1 MARSRKIRRQ
11 LRKAFDTEDIGLL
24 NSLGGS
30 AATDVLLSGF
40 EHFLDQVDEAYS
52 QSDEKLKLSARNL
65 QISSDELTEAN
76 HELEALNA
84 AMRGMLGALGQG
96 LMLFGRDGVC
106 GGTYSSACLTLF
118 GAPPLGRTVADVL
131 GLCEDARSPFQA
143 AFDLA
148 FGNGITTTFDDF
160 MATAPRRVTQPDGR
174 IIDVSYRPIR
184 DPRDRLT
191 AILVIATGP
200 EAAVSQR

>member
-24 NSLGGS
+24 SRVGGS

-40 EHFLDQVDEAYS
+40 EHFLDQVDAAYA
-52 QSDEKLKLSARNL
+52 QSDEKLKVAARNL

-96 LMLFGRDGVC
+96 LMLFGRDGIC
-106 GGTYSSACLTLF
+106 GETCSSACLTLF
-118 GAPPLGRTVADVL
+118 GASPAGRPVSDVL
-131 GLCEDARSPFQA
+131 GLDDDARSLLQA
-143 AFDLA
+143 AVDQV
-148 FGNGITTTFDDF
+148 FGDGAAMTFDDI
-160 MATAPRRVTQPDGR
+160 MATVPHRQARGDGR
-174 IIDVSYRPIR
+174 VIDVSFRPIR
-184 DPRDRLT
+184 DSRDRL
-191 AILVIATGP
+191 ASILVIAT
-200 EAAVSQR
+200 ART

>member
-1 MARSRKIRRQ
+1 MARSLKIRRQ

-40 EHFLDQVDEAYS
+40 EHFLDQVDTSYA
-52 QSDEKLKLSARNL
+52 QSEEKLKLATRTL

-76 HELEALNA
+76 HELEVLNA

-118 GAPPLGRTVADVL
+118 GAPPLGRPVADVL
-131 GLCEDARSPFQA
+131 GLCEDFRSSFQA
-143 AFDLA
+143 AVELA
-148 FGNGITTTFDDF
+148 FGDGVTTTFDDV
-160 MATAPRRVTQPDGR
+160 MAAAPRRVTQPDGR
-174 IIDVSYRPIR
+174 NIDVSYRPIR

-191 AILVIATGP
+191 SILVIATGP
-200 EAAVSQR
+200 AAAVPQR

>member
-24 NSLGGS
+24 SRVGGG
-30 AATDVLLSGF
+30 AVADVLLSGF
-40 EHFLDQVDEAYS
+40 EHFLDQVDTSYA
-52 QSDEKLKLSARNL
+52 QSDEKLKLATRNL

-106 GGTYSSACLTLF
+106 GETYSSACLTLF
-118 GAPPLGRTVADVL
+118 GAPPAGRPISDVL
-131 GLCEDARSPFQA
+131 GLDNDVRPLFQA
-143 AFDLA
+143 AVDQV
-148 FGNGITTTFDDF
+148 FGNSAAMTFDDV
-160 MATAPRRVTQPDGR
+160 MATAPRRLARSDGR
-174 IIDVSYRPIR
+174 VIDVSFRPIR
-184 DPRDRLT
+184 DSRDRL
-191 AILVIATGP
+191 ASILVIAT
-200 EAAVSQR
+200 ART

>member
-40 EHFLDQVDEAYS
+40 EHFLDQVDTSYA
-52 QSDEKLKLSARNL
+52 QSDEKLKLATRNL

-106 GGTYSSACLTLF
+106 GETYSSACLTLF
-118 GAPPLGRTVADVL
+118 GAPPAGRPISDVL
-131 GLCEDARSPFQA
+131 GLDNDVRPLFQA
-143 AFDLA
+143 AVDQV
-148 FGNGITTTFDDF
+148 FGDGAAMTFDDV
-160 MATAPRRVTQPDGR
+160 MASAPYRLARSDGR
-174 IIDVSYRPIR
+174 VIDVSFRPIR
-184 DPRDRLT
+184 DSRDRL
-191 AILVIATGP
+191 ASILVIAT
-200 EAAVSQR
+200 ART